1 MRRALAVAAKD
12 LRSDARAKEIVPTMV
27 VFALVLV
34 FLFTFPL
41 PPGSGRVPAP
51 EPRAGAVSVRDVAAA
66 FLWAS
71 LLFAGVVGFGRSASA
86 EREDARIEGLLLA
99 PVDPAALFAGKLL
112 ANLAYLAAM
121 EAVLLPAFVVFF
133 DLPAGRLFPGIV
145 PILIVADVGLAAAGT
160 LLGAASQHVRARELI
175 LPLLAFPAMLPVILG
190 AIRLTSSLLSSGGVD
205 PMGGQGSWFALL
217 AVTDLAYVAIGA
229 VTFEYVLSE

>member
-1 MRRALAVAAKD
+1 
-12 LRSDARAKEIVPTMV
+12 MV
-27 VFALVLV
+27 LFALVLV

-41 PPGSGRVPAP
+41 PPGSGRVPVP

-86 EREDARIEGLLLA
+86 EREDGRIEGLLLA

-133 DLPAGRLFPGIV
+133 DLPPGRLFPGIL
-145 PILIVADVGLAAAGT
+145 PILIAADVGLAAAGT
-160 LLGAASQHVRARELI
+160 LLGAASQYVRARELI
-175 LPLLAFPAMLPVILG
+175 LPLLAFPAMLPVVLG
-190 AIRLTSSLLSSGGVD
+190 AIRLTSSLLSSGGV
-205 PMGGQGSWFALL
+205 GGQGSWFALL
-217 AVTDLAYVAIGA
+217 GVTALAYVAIGA
-229 VTFEYVLSE
+229 VTFEHVLHE